1 MPFGSAF
8 PALTKGK
15 RFGIAI
21 GEDTITEVSQRLSS
35 VLELVDQ
42 LQAVNTDGVEAMSH
56 PMKATQRLR
65 EDEVSE
71 INQREAFQA
80 IAPDTEEGLF
90 LVPKVI
96 E

>member
-1 MPFGSAF
+1 V
-8 PALTKGK
+8 
-15 RFGIAI
+15 
-21 GEDTITEVSQRLSS
+21 TERLGS

-42 LQAVNTDGVEAMSH
+42 LQAADTSGVDPMSH
-56 PMKATQRLR
+56 PLQATQRLR

-71 INQREAFQA
+71 LNQREALQTT
-80 IAPDTEEGLF
+80 APDTEDGLF

>member
-1 MPFGSAF
+1 MNI
-8 PALTKGK
+8 K
-15 RFGIAI
+15 RQEIEKLATLARIAI
-21 GEDTITEVSQRLSS
+21 DENTIAEVTERLGS

-42 LQAVNTDGVEAMSH
+42 LQAADTSGVEAMAH
-56 PMKATQRLR
+56 PMQGTQRLR
-65 EDEVSE
+65 QDEVSE
-71 INQREAFQA
+71 INQREALQA

>member
-1 MPFGSAF
+1 MSIERHEIEKLATL
-8 PALTKGK
+8 A
-15 RFGIAI
+15 RIAI
-21 GEDTITEVSQRLSS
+21 DDSTINEVTERLGS

-42 LQAVNTDGVEAMSH
+42 LQAADTSGVDPMSH
-56 PMKATQRLR
+56 PLQATQRLR

-71 INQREAFQA
+71 LNQREALQTT
-80 IAPDTEEGLF
+80 APDTEDGLF

>member
-1 MPFGSAF
+1 MSIERQEIEKLAT
-8 PALTKGK
+8 LS
-15 RFGIAI
+15 RIAI

-56 PMKATQRLR
+56 PMKAAQRLR

>member
-1 MPFGSAF
+1 MSIERQEIEKLAT
-8 PALTKGK
+8 LS
-15 RFGIAI
+15 RIAI

-42 LQAVNTDGVEAMSH
+42 LQAINTDGVEAMSH

>member
-1 MPFGSAF
+1 MSIERQEIEKLAT
-8 PALTKGK
+8 LS
-15 RFGIAI
+15 RIAI

-42 LQAVNTDGVEAMSH
+42 LQAVNTEGVEAMSH

-65 EDEVSE
+65 EDDVSE

-80 IAPDTEEGLF
+80 VAPDTEDGLF

-96 E
+96 D

>member
-1 MPFGSAF
+1 MSIERSEIEKLAT
-8 PALTKGK
+8 LS
-15 RFGIAI
+15 RIAI
-21 GEDTITEVSQRLSS
+21 NEETISEVSQRLGS

-42 LQAVNTDGVEAMSH
+42 LQAVDTKGVEAMSH
-56 PMKATQRLR
+56 PMQATQRLR

-71 INQREAFQA
+71 INRREAFQA
-80 IAPDTEEGLF
+80 IAPETEDGLF

>member
-1 MPFGSAF
+1 MSIERHEIEKLAM
-8 PALTKGK
+8 LS
-15 RFGIAI
+15 RIAI
-21 GEDTITEVSQRLSS
+21 SDSTIVEVSQRLGS
-35 VLELVDQ
+35 VLDLVDQ
-42 LQAVNTDGVEAMSH
+42 LQGVNTEGVQAMSH
-56 PMKATQRLR
+56 PMQAIQRLR

-71 INQREAFQA
+71 LNQREALQK

>member
-1 MPFGSAF
+1 MNIKRQEIEKLATL
-8 PALTKGK
+8 AL
-15 RFGIAI
+15 IAI
-21 GEDTITEVSQRLSS
+21 DESTIAEVTERLGS

-42 LQAVNTDGVEAMSH
+42 LQAADTSGVEAISH
-56 PMKATQRLR
+56 PMQGTQRLR
-65 EDEVSE
+65 EDEVTE
-71 INQREAFQA
+71 LNQRQALQA